1 MPLSPCILRSVTS
14 TPGKSTVNTLRADDA
29 CSWTSVSNPASPS
42 HCVTAWRIGASSSTS
57 RTGPASG
64 MDRILA
70 PNRRVVMQ
78 RKFDRQFGAAFQ
90 PVSGA
95 DAATEILD
103 DAVGDRQSK
112 AKPVADTLGGKERI
126 ENPVDEF
133 GSNPGTV

>member
-14 TPGKSTVNTLRADDA
+14 TPGKSTVNTLRADEA

-70 PNRRVVMQ
+70 PNRRAVMP

-90 PVSGA
+90 PVPGA
-95 DAATEILD
+95 DTTTEVLN
-103 DAVGDRQSK
+103 DAIGDRHSK
-112 AKPVADTLGGKERI
+112 PKPVADTLGGYDRI
-126 ENPVDEF
+126 ANPCDE
-133 GSNPGTV
+133 